1 MRIPAVLICFG
12 CLALPAQTPARLPD
26 IGYDASAP
34 LSLEEGPIR
43 EFRDCRLLDISFA
56 GPRGGRVT
64 AYAVVPKGLTHPA
77 GIVWQHWGQ
86 GDRSS
91 FLPEAL
97 TLGNLGA
104 ASILLNAPWLLPHFR
119 SAQTPQQQLAQW
131 LEAAVNIRR
140 AADVLATRYG
150 VPSRQMA
157 YVGHSYGATLG
168 GVIAAGDRRF
178 RFLVLMGGFASL
190 SDATL
195 HPAGSGVPPGAKT
208 RKLAAALSV
217 IDAER
222 YIGSAPPAAVFLQFA
237 RYDRYITVEQAE
249 RYAAAAR
256 EPKLV
261 RWYDCGHEFND
272 RGSMGEREEWLTRAL
287 QLSGA
292 SHVARA
298 APAVDDYQLY
308 RAANCIWRGVPS
320 CVVSLP
326 KLEDDNVLPHPV
338 P

>member
-1 MRIPAVLICFG
+1 MRSPVTLIFLG
-12 CLALPAQTPARLPD
+12 CLLLSAQSPARLPD
-26 IGYDASAP
+26 IGYDAAAP
-34 LSLEEGPIR
+34 LALEEKPVKD
-43 EFRDCRLLDISFA
+43 FRDCRLLDISFA

-64 AYAVVPKGLTHPA
+64 AYAVIPKGLMHPA

-97 TLGNLGA
+97 ALGKLGA
-104 ASILLNAPWLLPHFR
+104 ASILLNAPWLLPNSR
-119 SAQTPQQQLAQW
+119 PTQTPQQELAQW
-131 LEAAVNIRR
+131 LAAAVNIRR

-150 VPSRQMA
+150 VPTGQLA

-168 GVIAAGDRRF
+168 GVIAAGERRF
-178 RFLVLMGGFASL
+178 RYLVLMGGFASL
-190 SDATL
+190 GDATL
-195 HPAGSGVPPGAKT
+195 HPAGSGKPPDTKT
-208 RKLAAALSV
+208 RRLAAALSV

-237 RYDRYITVEQAE
+237 RYDRYITTEQAE

-272 RGSMGEREEWLTRAL
+272 GESAREREEWLTKAL
-287 QLSGA
+287 RLSGA

-298 APAVDDYQLY
+298 A
-308 RAANCIWRGVPS
+308 RR
-320 CVVSLP
+320 
-326 KLEDDNVLPHPV
+326 
-338 P
+338 